1 MELTYTPSI
10 NNFDEDEWTDWM
22 LENVNAVNKSDLSEE
37 EKRKLYCIIRL
48 LIAAMTFENVN
59 AVNKSDLSEEEKRKL
74 YCKIVNKIVDCS
86 YDIRDWE
93 D

>member
-10 NNFDEDEWTDWM
+10 DNFDEDEWTDWM
-22 LENVNAVNKSDLSEE
+22 LENVNAVNKSDLSE
-37 EKRKLYCIIRL
+37 
-48 LIAAMTFENVN
+48 
-59 AVNKSDLSEEEKRKL
+59 DEKRKL
-74 YCKIVNKIVDCS
+74 YCKILNKIVDCG

>member
-10 NNFDEDEWTDWM
+10 DNFDEDEWTDWM
-22 LENVNAVNKSDLSEE
+22 LENVNAVNKS
-37 EKRKLYCIIRL
+37 
-48 LIAAMTFENVN
+48 N
-59 AVNKSDLSEEEKRKL
+59 LSEEEKRKL
-74 YCKIVNKIVDCS
+74 YCKILNKIVDCG

>member
-22 LENVNAVNKSDLSEE
+22 LENVNAVNKSDLSE
-37 EKRKLYCIIRL
+37 
-48 LIAAMTFENVN
+48 
-59 AVNKSDLSEEEKRKL
+59 DEKRKL
-74 YCKIVNKIVDCS
+74 YCKILNKIVNCG

>member
-1 MELTYTPSI
+1 MELTYTPI

-22 LENVNAVNKSDLSEE
+22 LENVNAVNKSDLSE
-37 EKRKLYCIIRL
+37 
-48 LIAAMTFENVN
+48 
-59 AVNKSDLSEEEKRKL
+59 DEKRKL
-74 YCKIVNKIVDCS
+74 YCKILNKIVDCG

>member
-10 NNFDEDEWTDWM
+10 DNFDEDEWTDWM
-22 LENVNAVNKSDLSEE
+22 LENL
-37 EKRKLYCIIRL
+37 
-48 LIAAMTFENVN
+48 N

-74 YCKIVNKIVDCS
+74 YCKILNKIVDCG

>member
-22 LENVNAVNKSDLSEE
+22 LENVNAVNKSNLSE
-37 EKRKLYCIIRL
+37 
-48 LIAAMTFENVN
+48 
-59 AVNKSDLSEEEKRKL
+59 DEKRKL
-74 YCKIVNKIVDCS
+74 YCKILNKIVDCG

>member
-10 NNFDEDEWTDWM
+10 DNFDEDEWTDWM
-22 LENVNAVNKSDLSEE
+22 LENMK
-37 EKRKLYCIIRL
+37 
-48 LIAAMTFENVN
+48 

-74 YCKIVNKIVDCS
+74 YCKILNKIVDCG